1 METLKVIGQETIG
14 NIHFTGIEGGFGKGK
29 KAMLAKDIAV
39 IHGRSVREINELINR
54 NIKRFRDG
62 IDLLDLKQIVRN
74 DVFSAY
80 GFTKAQWGNA
90 KNIYLLSERGYA
102 KLLKILDDDKAWD
115 IYDELVDNYFNM
127 RVAIK
132 ENQPSL
138 VAQERLKIMKDNSA
152 TRRANM
158 LYKIAM
164 ATDSNSSKQQLLARA
179 AKEITGE
186 MTIPIMK
193 EKEYSATDIAKRLG
207 TTATMVGRTANRL
220 GLKADQPGQNEYGRW
235 TNSKSRYS
243 DKEVPQWLYT
253 EKGYRAVKKG
263 LEKRLNTKTLEM
275 HSKSWSD

>member
-1 METLKVIGQETIG
+1 MEALKVLGTEKIGKLE
-14 NIHFTGIEGGFGKGK
+14 FTGIEGGFGEGK
-29 KAMLAKDIAV
+29 KAMLAKDVAL
-39 IHGRSVREINELINR
+39 IHGQLVGNINR
-54 NIKRFRDG
+54 IVNNNRKWFEDG
-62 IDLLDLKQIVRN
+62 VDVIDLLNASDAFRN
-74 DVFSAY
+74 F
-80 GFTKAQWGNA
+80 A
-90 KNIYLLSERGYA
+90 KEQGLITSNRVQNIYLFSERGYSMLVKFMSDEKA
-102 KLLKILDDDKAWD
+102 TQIYKQLLN
-115 IYDELVDNYFNM
+115 NYFNM

-132 ENQPSL
+132 ENNPAI
-138 VAQERLKIMKDNSA
+138 VNQERLKIMKDNSA

-193 EKEYSATDIAKRLG
+193 EKEYSATDIAKKLG

-253 EKGYRAVKKG
+253 EAGYKAIKKEVKK
-263 LEKRLNTKTLEM
+263 
-275 HSKSWSD
+275 

>member
-1 METLKVIGQETIG
+1 MEALKVLGTEKIGKLE
-14 NIHFTGIEGGFGKGK
+14 FTGIEGGFGEGK
-29 KAMLAKDIAV
+29 KAMLAKDVAL
-39 IHGRSVREINELINR
+39 IHGQLVGNINR
-54 NIKRFRDG
+54 IVNNNRKWFEDG
-62 IDLLDLKQIVRN
+62 VDVIDLLNASDAFRN
-74 DVFSAY
+74 F
-80 GFTKAQWGNA
+80 A
-90 KNIYLLSERGYA
+90 KEQGLITSNRVQNIYLFSERGYSMLVKFMSDEKA
-102 KLLKILDDDKAWD
+102 TQIYKQLLN
-115 IYDELVDNYFNM
+115 NYFNM

-132 ENQPSL
+132 ENKPSL
-138 VAQERLKIMKDNSA
+138 VTQERLAIMKDNSA

-193 EKEYSATDIAKRLG
+193 EKEYSATDIAKSLG

-253 EKGYRAVKKG
+253 EAGYKAIKKEVKK
-263 LEKRLNTKTLEM
+263 
-275 HSKSWSD
+275 

>member
-1 METLKVIGQETIG
+1 MEALKVLGTEKIGKFK
-14 NIHFTGIEGGFGKGK
+14 FTGIEGGFGEGK
-29 KAMLAKDIAV
+29 KAMLVKDIAL
-39 IHGRSVREINELINR
+39 IHNQTNGNINLLINR
-54 NIKRFRDG
+54 NRKRFKDG
-62 IDLLDLKQIVRN
+62 IDIIDLKAN
-74 DVFSAY
+74 DNFAIFLSKS
-80 GFTKAQWGNA
+80 GFTQNQINA
-90 KNIYLLSERGYA
+90 SKNIYLLSERGYA
-102 KLLKILDDDKAWD
+102 KLLKIMDDDKAWD

-132 ENQPSL
+132 ENKPSL
-138 VAQERLKIMKDNSA
+138 VTQERLAIMKNNSA

-193 EKEYSATDIAKRLG
+193 EKEYSAGDIAKKLG
-207 TTATMVGRTANRL
+207 TTATMVGKTANKL

-253 EKGYRAVKKG
+253 EAGYKAIKKEVKK
-263 LEKRLNTKTLEM
+263 
-275 HSKSWSD
+275 

>member
-1 METLKVIGQETIG
+1 MEALKVLGTEKVGKIE
-14 NIHFTGIEGGFGKGK
+14 FTGIEGGFGEGK
-29 KAMLAKDIAV
+29 KAMLAKDVAL
-39 IHGRSVREINELINR
+39 IHGRSLREINEVITR
-54 NIKRFRDG
+54 NIKRFKDEIDI
-62 IDLLDLKQIVRN
+62 IDLLNRSERFRN
-74 DVFSAY
+74 F
-80 GFTKAQWGNA
+80 A
-90 KNIYLLSERGYA
+90 KENGLVGSNRTQHVYLLSERGYA
-102 KLLKILDDDKAWD
+102 KLLKIMDDDKAWD

-132 ENQPSL
+132 ENKPSL
-138 VAQERLKIMKDNSA
+138 VTQERLKIMKDNSA

-179 AKEITGE
+179 AKKITGE
-186 MTIPIMK
+186 MVIPVMK

-235 TNSKSRYS
+235 TNSKSHYS

-263 LEKRLNTKTLEM
+263 LEK
-275 HSKSWSD
+275 

>member
-1 METLKVIGQETIG
+1 MEALKVLGAEKIGKFE
-14 NIHFTGIEGGFGKGK
+14 FTGIEGGFGEGK
-29 KAMLAKDIAV
+29 KAMLVKDIAL
-39 IHGRSVREINELINR
+39 IHNQTNGNINLLINR
-54 NIKRFRDG
+54 NRKRFKNG
-62 IDLLDLKQIVRN
+62 IDIIDLKANDNFAIVL
-74 DVFSAY
+74 SKS
-80 GFTKAQWGNA
+80 GFTQNQINA
-90 KNIYLLSERGYA
+90 SKNIYLLSERGYA
-102 KLLKILDDDKAWD
+102 KLLKIMDDDKAWD

-132 ENQPSL
+132 ENKPSL
-138 VAQERLKIMKDNSA
+138 VTQEHLAIMKNNSA

-253 EKGYRAVKKG
+253 EAGYKAIKKEVKK
-263 LEKRLNTKTLEM
+263 
-275 HSKSWSD
+275 